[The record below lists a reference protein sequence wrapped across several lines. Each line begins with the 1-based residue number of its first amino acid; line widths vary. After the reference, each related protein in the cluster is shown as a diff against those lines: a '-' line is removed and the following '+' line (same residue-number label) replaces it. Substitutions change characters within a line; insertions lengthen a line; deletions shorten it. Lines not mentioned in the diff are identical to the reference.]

1 MSESVRRRVMFVH
14 AIRAMLLGAED
25 GLTAG
30 EMARTLSITTSYANG
45 ILNDTYGFYVDRW
58 ADTGR
63 GGDAAVWMCVV
74 VPKNCP
80 RPEIKKGEDDVNL
93 EC

>member
-1 MSESVRRRVMFVH
+1 MTGESLRRRVMHTH
-14 AIRAMLLGAED
+14 AIRALLLGTDD

-30 EMARTLSITTSYANG
+30 ELARSLGVTGSYVNA

-58 ADTGR
+58 ADTGSTL
-63 GGDAAVWMCVV
+63 AAVWTCVV

-80 RPEIKKGEDDVNL
+80 RPDPKPLEIE
-93 EC
+93 E